1 MRLATIDSLICL
13 AVWAEAA
20 LDSLDQPEG
29 KSSLPLSGMTADR
42 AFHAALSH
50 LTVPQADRGF
60 FHFHL
65 EFGISSLFYPLIW
78 FHR

>member
-20 LDSLDQPEG
+20 FDSLDQPESEAFLLLAG
-29 KSSLPLSGMTADR
+29 AIAHR